1 MHATRCASSSRR
13 APALQRAAAA
23 PTIIVCDSSRPLA
36 SQAASWYSRA
46 IELSPDSPALFT
58 NRAAALAEL
67 RKARRPATAQTAEPC
82 DPDSACA

>member
-1 MHATRCASSSRR
+1 MHATRCANLSRR
-13 APALQRAAAA
+13 APALQRA
-23 PTIIVCDSSRPLA
+23 VRSSNHRDSSRPLA